1 MSSIGSATS
10 FWQQDQNYWSQAQ
23 QTAQT
28 QTASDS
34 LITDMGT
41 LMTNQVKGLASIAT
55 KEALTRTNNQ
65 LTAAL
70 KSAIA
75 QTTGSTSSSS
85 NGSSNT
91 PAPATPTE
99 ATGTGTVPLLATT
112 SLMALGIPPNSGISV
127 SDGTYTTTYNTTGT
141 DTVGDLINAINNTT
155 QSNNAQVNAYLNTSG
170 NLVISALN
178 NTNSVSVTGLF
189 AQNIGFGPQND
200 SFSPPPPP
208 SSSKCFDVTD
218 GRIDLFEHL
227 KLIDDQLIE
236 LDQQFFRHIRE
247 QLNRK
252 NVNRHVIER
261 TAQFSLGAPDRR
273 HRRYSSLERCR
284 FNDRFIR
291 LNVTKPGFHRA

>member
-75 QTTGSTSSSS
+75 ETTGSTSSSS

-141 DTVGDLINAINNTT
+141 DTVSDLINAINDTT

-208 SSSKCFDVTD
+208 SSSNASTSATGASPSSSTSSSSTTNSSSSTSSSSGTPTSSSNGKTSTGTSSSGLLNSALALQTGGTAATLLSSGVGST
-218 GRIDLFEHL
+218 IDLF
-227 KLIDDQLIE
+227 
-236 LDQQFFRHIRE
+236 
-247 QLNRK
+247 
-252 NVNRHVIER
+252 
-261 TAQFSLGAPDRR
+261 A
-273 HRRYSSLERCR
+273 
-284 FNDRFIR
+284 
-291 LNVTKPGFHRA
+291 

>member
-55 KEALTRTNNQ
+55 QEALTRTNNQ

-85 NGSSNT
+85 NT
-91 PAPATPTE
+91 PAPATPSE

-112 SLMALGIPPNSGISV
+112 PLMALGIPPNSGISV
-127 SDGTYTTTYNTTGT
+127 SDGTHTTTYNTTGT

-170 NLVISALN
+170 HLVISALN
-178 NTNSVSVTGLF
+178 NTDSVSVTGLF

-208 SSSKCFDVTD
+208 SSSNASTSTTGASTSSSTSSSSTTNSSSSTSSSSGTSANSSTAKTSTGTSSSGLLNSALALQTGGTAATLLSSGVGST
-218 GRIDLFEHL
+218 IDLF
-227 KLIDDQLIE
+227 
-236 LDQQFFRHIRE
+236 
-247 QLNRK
+247 
-252 NVNRHVIER
+252 
-261 TAQFSLGAPDRR
+261 A
-273 HRRYSSLERCR
+273 
-284 FNDRFIR
+284 
-291 LNVTKPGFHRA
+291 

>member
-55 KEALTRTNNQ
+55 QEALTRTNNQ

-85 NGSSNT
+85 NT
-91 PAPATPTE
+91 PAPATPSE

-170 NLVISALN
+170 HLVISALN

-208 SSSKCFDVTD
+208 SSSNASTSTTGASTSSSTSSSSTTNSSSSTSSSSGTSASSSTAKTSTGTSSSGLLNSALALQTGGTAATLLSSGVGST
-218 GRIDLFEHL
+218 IDLF
-227 KLIDDQLIE
+227 
-236 LDQQFFRHIRE
+236 
-247 QLNRK
+247 
-252 NVNRHVIER
+252 
-261 TAQFSLGAPDRR
+261 A
-273 HRRYSSLERCR
+273 
-284 FNDRFIR
+284 
-291 LNVTKPGFHRA
+291 